1 MSSPTETPPLA
12 PLRFTPLRFTP
23 LRFAWRE
30 LRGARRGFGIFLA
43 CLIIGVMAIAG
54 IGSFA
59 RALTEGLERE
69 GRAILG
75 GDAAFTSAQRQ
86 ASPDEL
92 ALMRGPQGSATGPV
106 TLGRVA
112 LLRAMARAPSGDA
125 TLVELKAVD
134 ATYPMVGTL
143 DMSPPAPLS
152 TVLGLHDGRY
162 GAVADEAL
170 MTRLDLGIGSRIKV
184 GEAELEIRA
193 RLLSEPDKLASGV
206 GFGARLL
213 VSDAGLEAT
222 RLIQPGSVVR
232 WTYRVRLADPAA
244 LPAYLERTHTPLAA
258 AGYEI
263 RTRDAAT
270 PQLERNVRRISQFLT
285 LVALT
290 ALLVGGVG
298 VANAV
303 SSHLA
308 AKRETI
314 ATLKA
319 LGATRATIFATY
331 GAELALIAM
340 VGIGIGLVLGAAL
353 PFVATAAISALVPF
367 PLAPRLDP
375 AALALAALYGVLVT
389 AIFTLWPLARA
400 QEAPVSVLF
409 RDSLG
414 ADRRRPALAYAA
426 LVAVLALVL
435 VALALLT
442 SDDMR
447 TAAVFLVAAAGVFVL
462 LRGVALAIMALARRL
477 PRPRS
482 ALARLALGNIHR
494 PGALTPTVVLSLG
507 LGLSLMVA
515 LALVD
520 RSLGTQ
526 LSGPL
531 QESAPSFFF
540 VDVPSSQQEE
550 FAAFITAKAPDGV
563 MDSVP
568 MLRGRITALN
578 GVPAEEVKPT
588 ADAAWVLQSDR
599 GISIASA
606 VPKGS
611 QVVAG
616 QWWAPDATEP
626 LVSFEDKL
634 AAGLGL
640 KLGDSVSVNVLGRT
654 VTARIANLRRVNW
667 ERLGINFVMVFS
679 PGSFAGAPYTVLS
692 TLAFPGGADTAREV
706 TLMKEVAAAFPA
718 VTTVRVKETLEEA
731 RRMLDNLSLGI
742 RAASLVTLLT
752 SVLVLAGALAA
763 GHQHRVY
770 DAVILKTLGA
780 TRTRLIGAYA
790 LEYAGLGLI
799 TAVFALI
806 AGGIAAAVV
815 VTQIMEIPFT
825 FSIPAAAGAVAGAL
839 LLTVGFGL
847 IGTYRALSAPPVRV
861 LRHL

>member
-1 MSSPTETPPLA
+1 MSRRA
-12 PLRFTPLRFTP
+12 PLPLI
-23 LRFAWRE
+23 LALRE

-43 CLIIGVMAIAG
+43 CLTVGVMAIAG

-75 GDAAFTSAQRQ
+75 GDIAVTVVQREASA
-86 ASPDEL
+86 DEL
-92 ALMRGPQGSATGPV
+92 ARLSAGG

-112 LLRAMARAPSGDA
+112 TLRAMARAADGDA
-125 TLVELKAVD
+125 ALVELKAVD
-134 ATYPMVGTL
+134 GTYPLVGAL
-143 DMSPPAPLS
+143 ELEPQQAPEALFRE
-152 TVLGLHDGRY
+152 TGGVF
-162 GAVADEAL
+162 GAAADEVL
-170 MTRLDLGIGSRIKV
+170 MTRLGLTVGSRIAV
-184 GEAELEIRA
+184 GAASVEIRA
-193 RLLSEPDKLASGV
+193 MLKSEPDKLSSGV

-213 VSDAGLEAT
+213 VSQAALDATA
-222 RLIQPGSVVR
+222 LIQPGSLVR
-232 WTYRVRLADPAA
+232 WSYRLALDDPSR
-244 LPAYLERTHTPLAA
+244 LPAVLAA
-258 AGYEI
+258 VKEPLGEAGFEV
-263 RTRDAAT
+263 RTRDGAT
-270 PQLERNVRRISQFLT
+270 PQLERNVKRISQFLT

-290 ALLVGGVG
+290 ALMVGGVG

-308 AKRETI
+308 TKRETI
-314 ATLKA
+314 ATFKA
-319 LGATRATIFATY
+319 LGAARGTLFATY
-331 GAELALIAM
+331 AVEIGLIAAA
-340 VGIGIGLVLGAAL
+340 GIGLGLVLGAAL
-353 PFVATAAISALVPF
+353 PFVAAAAIGALVPF

-375 AALALAALYGVLVT
+375 AALALAALYGLLV
-389 AIFTLWPLARA
+389 AALFTVWPLARA
-400 QEAPVSVLF
+400 QESPVSALF
-409 RDSLG
+409 RDGLG
-414 ADRRRPALAYAA
+414 ARGPRPSWRYVALAGGLAAA
-426 LVAVLALVL
+426 LVAV
-435 VALALLT
+435 ALLS
-442 SDDMR
+442 SDDLKI
-447 TAAVFLVAAAGVFVL
+447 AAVFLAAAAGVFAL

-477 PRPRS
+477 PRPPS

-507 LGLSLMVA
+507 LGLSLIVA

-520 RSLGTQ
+520 RSLNAE

-531 QESAPSFFF
+531 QEKAPSFFF
-540 VDVPSSQQEE
+540 VDVPSAQQP
-550 FAAFITAKAPDGV
+550 AFRDFVMAHAPTGE
-563 MDSVP
+563 MRSVP

-578 GVPAEEVKPT
+578 GVPAGDIKPT
-588 ADAAWVLQSDR
+588 AEAAWVLQSDR
-599 GISIASA
+599 GISMAA
-606 VPKGS
+606 EVPEGS

-616 QWWAPDATEP
+616 EWWTPQVTEP

-654 VTARIANLRRVNW
+654 VTARIANLRKVNW

-679 PGSFAGAPYTVLS
+679 PASFGGAPHTVLS
-692 TLAFPGGADTAREV
+692 TLAFPDGGDTAREV
-706 TLMKEVAAAFPA
+706 ALMRELAAAWPA

-780 TRTRLIGAYA
+780 TRGRLIGAYA
-790 LEYAGLGLI
+790 LEYAGLGLV
-799 TAVFALI
+799 TAVFAVA
-806 AGGIAAAVV
+806 AGTLAAAAVV
-815 VTQIMEIPFT
+815 TQVMDISFT
-825 FSIPAAAGAVAGAL
+825 FSTPAAAGAVAGAL
-839 LLTVGFGL
+839 ALTVGFGL
-847 IGTYRALSAPPVRV
+847 LGTARALSAPPAQV